1 MKPSR
6 GAPSPVKSRETESD
20 DRAHSPQK
28 SAGSGRTAGPTE
40 SETQAPPP
48 GASPSRL
55 PQEAPKSSPVVPSLN
70 LSNVKERAATRGGRP
85 KVAGKIEE
93 NVIYSDSKMMN
104 EAARRREVESLKMK
118 VKEQRDKDGKSERDR
133 ELNGGK
139 DRQGNRNDKEWAYL
153 TSTNLKECS
162 KGYADSSSRQHAM
175 QRVKHWIQHSNPT
188 YETNPSPGVPALVAS
203 TNPRESRSMLR
214 RSGAVAR
221 VRGQKRDLRCCDDD
235 GDKNARP
242 PNGRNGRND
251 SEEERKNRRNDSEEI
266 C

>member
-1 MKPSR
+1 MLGGKSPVKSSR

-40 SETQAPPP
+40 SETPVPPR

-133 ELNGGK
+133 ERNGGK

-175 QRVKHWIQHSNPT
+175 QRVKHWIQHSNPP

-203 TNPRESRSMLR
+203 TNPRKKPFD
-214 RSGAVAR
+214 VASFW
-221 VRGQKRDLRCCDDD
+221 GCCTCPRT
-235 GDKNARP
+235 KT
-242 PNGRNGRND
+242 
-251 SEEERKNRRNDSEEI
+251 
-266 C
+266 